1 MSKFTQKNRLI
12 SIATPLAEDEL
23 LLTSFQGV
31 ESISKLFDFQVEVLS
46 KNLAVNPKDIVGKE
60 VTITI
65 QNDQKRTFNGYVSR
79 FSFGEIQSNNLRQY
93 KMTMVPWLW
102 FLSKTQNNRIFQN
115 ENTKAIVLKVF
126 NSLGFKDFDFKAQGG
141 SNREYC
147 VQYAESDLNFV
158 SRLLEEEGIAYYF
171 KQDKKKHTL
180 VLVDQKN
187 AYEECAETDL
197 TYSKG
202 TQPNAQINRWEH
214 QYEYRKGEWTL
225 SDYNFKEP
233 GKNLIVKTKSKSK
246 FAKNGNYEH
255 YEYPGLYD
263 TTAGKAL
270 GAVRMDSE
278 EVQINTIEASSDC
291 SSFYAGG
298 KFKLKH
304 HDANSEKGDYV
315 ITGIHHKAHDSSYFT
330 GSEGQSEY
338 GNDFVC
344 IPEDVH
350 FRPMQIHLKPV
361 MKGPQSAIVTGQSGE
376 EIHIDEFGRIKAQF
390 IWDREGKNNE
400 NSSCYL
406 RVVQS
411 WSGNQW
417 GSSFI
422 PRIGQEVIVN
432 FLDGDPDRPLV
443 TGTVYNGDN
452 KPPYGSK
459 TQSGIKTQSTKN
471 ATKDEYN
478 ELRFEDLKGSEEI
491 YIQAQKDFR
500 RLVKNDEEAE
510 VQANQKQLI
519 KKNRN
524 ITVAEGNET
533 IVISKGNRTL
543 SVKNKIKTDASDI
556 LIEAKKSIELK
567 VGGSSIKISP
577 AGIVIKSTKVDI
589 KGTAMVVIKGGITKI
604 N

>member
-304 HDANSEKGDYV
+304 HDANSEKGGYI

-350 FRPMQIHLKPV
+350 FRPMQMHLKPV

-577 AGIVIKSTKVDI
+577 AGIVIKSTKVDV
-589 KGTAMVVIKGGITKI
+589 KGAAMVVVKGGITKI